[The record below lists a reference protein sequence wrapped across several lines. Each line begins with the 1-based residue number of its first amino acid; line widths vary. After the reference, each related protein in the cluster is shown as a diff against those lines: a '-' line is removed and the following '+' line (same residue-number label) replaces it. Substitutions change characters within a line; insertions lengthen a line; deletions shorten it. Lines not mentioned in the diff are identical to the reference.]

1 MATKDKYG
9 QFMARKKKKMALYE
23 VFTRGLSNTRRSKD
37 LQRLHPPESAKVASG
52 DSRRRAARGTSF
64 SPRPKMVQMNRGRL
78 EVSVP
83 YQLAIAIGLG
93 VVLLAL
99 ASYRLGQHNALK
111 ETVAAAGYSE
121 QPAVVEPAATSEAE
135 AGDDEAVTEEN
146 SGDEGLT
153 STGDNRIVIQTW
165 KNETQ
170 LIPVQA
176 YFSGHGIETEIRKIG
191 QMYYLVTTAKYDNP
205 QRPGTDGYRAKQRI
219 VELGAGY
226 EPPPG
231 YGSFDF
237 KSAYGMKFD
246 D

>member
-23 VFTRGLSNTRRSKD
+23 VFTRSLSNSRRNKD
-37 LQRLHPPESAKVASG
+37 LQRLRPPESANATSG
-52 DSRRRAARGTSF
+52 NSRRRALKPAAF
-64 SPRPKMVQMNRGRL
+64 SQKPRIVQVNRGRL
-78 EVSVP
+78 EISVP
-83 YQLAIAIGLG
+83 YQLAIAIGLA

-99 ASYRLGQHNALK
+99 VSYRFGQHRAPK
-111 ETVAAAGYSE
+111 DTIAAARSSE
-121 QPAVVEPAATSEAE
+121 QPVVTEPAATSEE
-135 AGDDEAVTEEN
+135 VDTGESEPGGD
-146 SGDEGLT
+146 SGGTDLT
-153 STGDNRIVIQTW
+153 STGNNRIVIQTW

-191 QMYYLVTTAKYDNP
+191 QVYYLVTTAKYDNP
-205 QRPGTDGYRAKQRI
+205 QRPGTDGYKAKQRI

-226 EPPPG
+226 EAPAG

-237 KSAYGMKFD
+237 KSAYGKKFD

>member
-1 MATKDKYG
+1 
-9 QFMARKKKKMALYE
+9 
-23 VFTRGLSNTRRSKD
+23 
-37 LQRLHPPESAKVASG
+37 
-52 DSRRRAARGTSF
+52 
-64 SPRPKMVQMNRGRL
+64 MVQVNRGRL
-78 EVSVP
+78 EISVP
-83 YQLAIAIGLG
+83 YQLAIAIGLA
-93 VVLLAL
+93 VALLAL
-99 ASYRLGQHNALK
+99 ASYRFGQHRALK
-111 ETVAAAGYSE
+111 GSVAAAESVE
-121 QPAVVEPAATSEAE
+121 QPVVVESAVASEEE
-135 AGDDEAVTEEN
+135 AGIDETEPEDN
-146 SGDEGLT
+146 SGNTGLT
-153 STGDNRIVIQTW
+153 SAGNNRIVIQAW

-191 QMYYLVTTAKYDNP
+191 QTYYLVTTAKYDNP

-226 EPPPG
+226 EAPAG